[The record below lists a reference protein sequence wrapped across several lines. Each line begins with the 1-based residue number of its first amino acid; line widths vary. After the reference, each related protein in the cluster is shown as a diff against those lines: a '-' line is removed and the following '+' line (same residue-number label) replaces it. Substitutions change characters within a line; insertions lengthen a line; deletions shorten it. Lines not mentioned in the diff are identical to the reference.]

1 MPMCM
6 CVNTYGVCTHI
17 PSLNSILTA
26 QKKKT
31 YDLDLF

>member
-17 PSLNSILTA
+17 LTPQLNFNCSEKRKPMT
-26 QKKKT
+26 
-31 YDLDLF
+31 